1 MNFDYEK
8 IRRQH
13 DDGGSHWAS
22 YSDLFMALS
31 FLFLL
36 LYVVASFRTGTVSHS
51 AKLKQIDL
59 VEDQRRLQEQIR
71 VYERISK
78 NYVDEEATKAEKK
91 LYKDVMSQLDLL
103 EDKSAEKQNSL
114 KKQLAAEMQKSEK
127 LNRYQETIKNL
138 ITANMNSTK
147 DVKVREKKLSQR
159 VKELNELEFALRKKQ
174 RELNVTGEELD
185 KTVSRLRETSRRE
198 QQTRLAAAQ
207 KEKELKTKI
216 ESITEESKQ
225 KLEEARRE
233 IESRQAALQEKTQQL
248 EDAKGTIAEQAQR
261 NQQLIK
267 QVESAQAKSQA
278 KIQELEQAH
287 QALLDEEKRKY
298 QETLKKTQLTAQEK
312 LEAEREYRSKIEAEA
327 QKFNSRLSG
336 LKNELQQRDQKM
348 TELKDKQRSLA
359 SQNAN
364 LSKSLASAKNEQGKL
379 KEALQERQ
387 AEAAEMAKALKAA
400 QEKANRRKE
409 VAKKIAESFRNSG
422 LDVSVNPDNGDLIL
436 NFGQEYFDTG
446 KYFIKPGM
454 TEVLNQAVPIYA
466 KSLFEDTSISRF
478 INSVEIVGF
487 ASPTYKNRVV
497 DPSSLDPRDR
507 TANNY
512 NLDLSY
518 KRARAIFKHI
528 FNTNKMNF
536 NYQQRLLPLV
546 KVTGRSF
553 FTQEIQGGIDSNM
566 DMKSFCEKFD
576 CKKSQNV
583 IIRFNLK
590 D

>member
-8 IRRQH
+8 IRRQQ

-78 NYVDEEATKAEKK
+78 NYVDEEATKAEKQ
-91 LYKDVMSQLDLL
+91 LYDDVISQLDLL
-103 EDKSAEKQNSL
+103 GDKSTEKQREL
-114 KKQLAAEMQKSEK
+114 KKQLAEEMQKTEK

-185 KTVSRLRETSRRE
+185 KTVSKLRETSRRE
-198 QQTRLAAAQ
+198 QQTRIAAAQ
-207 KEKELKTKI
+207 KEKELKTQI

-225 KLEEARRE
+225 KLEQARQE
-233 IESRQAALQEKTQQL
+233 LESRQMALQEKTQQL

-267 QVESAQAKSQA
+267 QVETAQAQSQA
-278 KIQELEQAH
+278 KIQQLEQAH
-287 QALLDEEKRKY
+287 QSLLEEEKKKY

-312 LEAEREYRSKIEAEA
+312 LQAEREYRAKVEAEA
-327 QKFNSRLSG
+327 QKFNSKLSG
-336 LKNELQQRDQKM
+336 LKDELQQRDQKM
-348 TELKDKQRSLA
+348 TELRDKQRSLA

-387 AEAAEMAKALKAA
+387 AEAVEMAKALKAA
-400 QEKANRRKE
+400 EAKANRRKE

-446 KYFIKPGM
+446 KYFIKSGM

-466 KSLFEDTSISRF
+466 KSLFEDTSISKF

-497 DPSSLDPRDR
+497 DPNSLDPRDR
-507 TANNY
+507 TAINY

-528 FNTNKMNF
+528 FNTNRMNF
-536 NYQQRLLPLV
+536 DYQQRLLPLV

-553 FTQEIQGGIDSNM
+553 FTQEIQGGVDSNM
-566 DMKSFCEKFD
+566 DMKSFCKKYD